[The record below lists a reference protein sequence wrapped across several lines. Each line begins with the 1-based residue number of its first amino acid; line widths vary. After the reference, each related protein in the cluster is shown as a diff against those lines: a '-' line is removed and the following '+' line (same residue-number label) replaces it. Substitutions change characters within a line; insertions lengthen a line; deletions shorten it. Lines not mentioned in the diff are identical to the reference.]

1 MHWIYTKIQKNSN
14 HSTGKMWVL
23 QLLLVVCWSDSN
35 LKKDAFKANTAK
47 RMIWRNNTGFCW
59 KPNETFAK
67 NPISPALTHWIF
79 VTKCP
84 PAATNA
90 DTGPKD
96 QKPTAVAVLKA
107 TCQQSGVL
115 WWILRGEG
123 ATWWPILPFKTI
135 GKLKRVESS
144 FHSCIYSLENWKVPE
159 FFHQKLI
166 SGILLGVLP
175 LSVRAA
181 NEAIGIRC

>member
-35 LKKDAFKANTAK
+35 LKKDAFKANTVK
-47 RMIWRNNTGFCW
+47 RMIWRNNTGFWW
-59 KPNETFAK
+59 KPNETSPK
-67 NPISPALTHWIF
+67 HPISPASTHWIF

-84 PAATNA
+84 PAATHA

-123 ATWWPILPFKTI
+123 ATWWPIL
-135 GKLKRVESS
+135 LSKR
-144 FHSCIYSLENWKVPE
+144 LENSKEWNPV
-159 FFHQKLI
+159 FI
-166 SGILLGVLP
+166 AASILLKTERS
-175 LSVRAA
+175 LSFFTKS
-181 NEAIGIRC
+181 